1 MFWKLERGGCKILAN
16 RAPQRSE
23 PDFCV
28 CPTALIS
35 WCSAPSFTLTV
46 LPKLVFK
53 RLGDSGWLERH
64 TGKYLFPHQRLDSRD
79 LESFK
84 VLQFIVFTHSDHQVL
99 GFNIDDSHILEMV
112 NSLLSP
118 ILFLYTCLCLN
129 EVFDMYCT
137 SNYLGVSQTTP
148 FCGQLRLGRHQIKDH
163 LPRDFP

>member
-1 MFWKLERGGCKILAN
+1 MDVRYWLTGRLKDPNPVSAYAQQPSYLG
-16 RAPQRSE
+16 
-23 PDFCV
+23 
-28 CPTALIS
+28 ALRLVL
-35 WCSAPSFTLTV
+35 P

-53 RLGDSGWLERH
+53 RLRDSGWLERH

-79 LESFK
+79 LESFR

-118 ILFLYTCLCLN
+118 ILFLYTCLYLN
-129 EVFDMYCT
+129 EVFDMSCT

-148 FCGQLRLGRHQIKDH
+148 FCGQLRLGRHRIKDH
-163 LPRDFP
+163 LPRGFP